1 MFGISSELSDKM
13 SNSKASKDIFKE
25 VASCHKSIGG
35 RVFCKF
41 FLLFF
46 VILDMNHSIFIR
58 DEDNTVWKKYGDVA
72 RAFSLIF
79 NHQRRDGWKSRPD
92 IRVFF

>member
-1 MFGISSELSDKM
+1 MFGISAELSDKM

-46 VILDMNHSIFIR
+46 VILDMNHSFLSEMKITPSGRNMEMWHALF
-58 DEDNTVWKKYGDVA
+58 
-72 RAFSLIF
+72 L
-79 NHQRRDGWKSRPD
+79 
-92 IRVFF
+92 